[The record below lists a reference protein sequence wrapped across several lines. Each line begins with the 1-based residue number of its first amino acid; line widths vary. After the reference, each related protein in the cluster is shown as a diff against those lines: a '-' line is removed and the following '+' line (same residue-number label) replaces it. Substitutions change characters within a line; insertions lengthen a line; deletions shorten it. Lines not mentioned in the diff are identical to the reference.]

1 MCKKF
6 DDVEVYTLQSSDKSL
21 TITILKG
28 GYNHEDPA
36 SYMDGVVEDY
46 VKNRAYNEFIETNL
60 DLPWVRVIIEGINEI
75 AFTKY
80 PKDE

>member
-1 MCKKF
+1 MSKKF
-6 DDVEVYTLQSSDKSL
+6 DDVDIYTLKSEDKKL
-21 TITILKG
+21 VVTILRG

-36 SYMDGVVEDY
+36 SYMDEV
-46 VKNRAYNEFIETNL
+46 VKNYVENKDYNEFIETNL

-80 PKDE
+80 SKDE